1 MHISKKRIRIK
12 EGGVGGA
19 VVEEEEVE
27 EEEEEEEAEEAE
39 EREEREEDPNLRV
52 QRLLTNTKQ
61 QY

>member
-19 VVEEEEVE
+19 VVEEEEV

>member
-19 VVEEEEVE
+19 VVEEEEV
-27 EEEEEEEAEEAE
+27 EEEEEEAEEAE

-61 QY
+61 Q